1 VALDKHMSK
10 NESNKRQSKKKQV
23 ESSTKLTTLVVTM
36 VTLVRIVQKIKLSY
50 IRLSMIIYLM
60 WDPRMT
66 LALSR

>member
-1 VALDKHMSK
+1 MALDKHMSK

>member
-1 VALDKHMSK
+1 MSK